1 MGHAP
6 ARDRRKRQ
14 GRRHVAP
21 RCERPRRR
29 LCTAAHPTRRSCLA
43 DTLPHAAPAPSDI
56 RIGPGRGNVRL
67 LEYQAKELFA
77 EYGVP
82 VPQGRVCR
90 SMEDARAAAGDLGYP
105 FVAKIQ
111 VPVGGRGKAGGIQ
124 KCGSAD
130 ELELKYPQVAGMTV
144 KGERA
149 RAVLLE
155 RTADISRELYLSL
168 FLNRSRRCY
177 TVIASAEGGVEI
189 ESVKNQVIREVGL
202 GSVRDEDARQVASD
216 LGLSG
221 GAADS
226 LVSILSSLS
235 RLTVEKEAEL
245 AEINPLAVLSDGSLL
260 ALDGKVM
267 TDDNSNFRHPE
278 LAKYQEVSE
287 IEERAEKSG
296 FSLVELDGNIAVVG
310 NGAGL
315 VMSTLDM
322 LADSGGR
329 PACFLDVGGGAT
341 TESVYEALTL
351 ISTMGRAKGILV
363 NLYGGIVKTTTVAA
377 AFIKAYDDGVIDLP
391 VFARLRGAES
401 EKAREMLDGTRTR
414 LFDTVEE
421 AIGATVMEVGRK

>member
-1 MGHAP
+1 MRAT
-6 ARDRRKRQ
+6 
-14 GRRHVAP
+14 GRRW
-21 RCERPRRR
+21 RRP
-29 LCTAAHPTRRSCLA
+29 
-43 DTLPHAAPAPSDI
+43 PSDI
-56 RIGPGRGNVRL
+56 RIGPARRNVRL

-77 EYGVP
+77 EYGIP
-82 VPQGRVCR
+82 VPRGRVCR
-90 SMEDARAAAGDLGYP
+90 TIDEARAAASDLGYP
-105 FVAKIQ
+105 FVAKVQ

-124 KCGSAD
+124 KCGSPD
-130 ELELKYPQVAGMTV
+130 ELELKYPQVADMTV

-155 RTADISRELYLSL
+155 KMADISRELYLSL
-168 FLNRSRRCY
+168 FLNRSKRCY
-177 TVIASAEGGVEI
+177 TVIASGEGGVEI
-189 ESVKNQVIREVGL
+189 ESVKSQSIREVGL
-202 GSVRDEDARQVASD
+202 GSVGEQDARAVAGD

-221 GAADS
+221 AAADGLAS
-226 LVSILSSLS
+226 VLASLS

-267 TDDNSNFRHPE
+267 TDDNANYRRPE
-278 LAKYQEVSE
+278 LAKYREVSE
-287 IEERAEKSG
+287 VEERAEKSG

-351 ISTMGRAKGILV
+351 ISTMGRVKGILV
-363 NLYGGIVKTTTVAA
+363 NLYGGIVKTTTVAG

-401 EKAREMLDGTRTR
+401 DRAREMLAGTRTKM
-414 LFDTVEE
+414 FDAVED
-421 AIGATVMEVGRK
+421 AISATVVEVGRK